1 MAPSAAGAHTFNVA
15 FPNLKGKHWTEPE
28 PPKSDRFMADVDA
41 PLMEK
46 IFHVPQGKRLPDIQH
61 HRQADSFGAG
71 FEPLE
76 GVGFDDT
83 LQPTSVTPLLKAS
96 SSDRTLRM
104 QDARRGVPLPLPP
117 DLRVHAT
124 VLRLCRSLVLP

>member
-1 MAPSAAGAHTFNVA
+1 
-15 FPNLKGKHWTEPE
+15 
-28 PPKSDRFMADVDA
+28 MADVDA